1 MVICVVVGV
10 DDIAM
15 LLALDA
21 VSSVSAVLY
30 VTVSVNVWPNIVVA
44 IVKQNDSIMLRSF
57 MLLMFLS
64 VVEVVIDSDVMLFLR
79 NRFD

>member
-15 LLALDA
+15 LLAVDA

-30 VTVSVNVWPNIVVA
+30 VTVSVVVWPNIVVA
-44 IVKQNDSIMLRSF
+44 VVKQNDSIMLRSF